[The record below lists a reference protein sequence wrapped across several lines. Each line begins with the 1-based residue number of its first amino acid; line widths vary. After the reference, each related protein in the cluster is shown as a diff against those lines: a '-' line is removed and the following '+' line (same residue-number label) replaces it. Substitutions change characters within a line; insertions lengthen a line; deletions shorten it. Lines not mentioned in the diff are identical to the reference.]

1 MKRRKP
7 TYYSDE
13 FKMKVIQEVLSGK
26 YTKEEA
32 RKVYQIGGKSAILY
46 WIRKFGE
53 GYKYHNPEQ
62 NYSDNI
68 DIMKELS
75 KEELRIRELEKALEK
90 ERLRADLNE
99 KIIEIAEEQFNIEI
113 RKKYGAKQFSPSK
126 SNKKIK

>member
-1 MKRRKP
+1 MRRREP

-53 GYKYHNPEQ
+53 GYKYHKPEQ

-90 ERLRADLNE
+90 ERLRGDLNE